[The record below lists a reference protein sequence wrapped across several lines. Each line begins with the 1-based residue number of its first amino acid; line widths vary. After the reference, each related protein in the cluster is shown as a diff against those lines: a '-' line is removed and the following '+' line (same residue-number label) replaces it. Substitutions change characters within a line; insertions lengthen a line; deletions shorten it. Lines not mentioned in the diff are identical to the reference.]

1 MSFIDSLGFVFF
13 LCLVWLL
20 SFTYLFSLGFEF
32 QSWPRSAMGTNVLP
46 CDTNFPLHPEA
57 FAVPKAKNLWL
68 VHERW
73 NYYHIKEAKFQNIV
87 FSCGQYS
94 FKIMRTQNNQLM
106 TKNES
111 LLKHF
116 FFWHKITNVFN
127 WLIMFMATMVFGPS

>member
-13 LCLVWLL
+13 NCLVWLL

-32 QSWPRSAMGTNVLP
+32 QSWPCFAMGTNVLP

-57 FAVPKAKNLWL
+57 FAVPEAKNLWL

-73 NYYHIKEAKFQNIV
+73 NYRIKEAKFDNI

-111 LLKHF
+111 LLKHC
-116 FFWHKITNVFN
+116 FWHEIANVFS
-127 WLIMFMATMVFGPS
+127 WLIIFIATMVFGTS